1 MRERMKAKAEAAN
14 LVKLQ
19 KQAAEFLQQQQQS
32 KPAVLTEE
40 QIVSVFS
47 TGEKVEKTPRGS
59 QPIKEKKKKGK
70 K

>member
-1 MRERMKAKAEAAN
+1 MSVSFVLFSN

-19 KQAAEFLQQQQQS
+19 KQAAEYLQQQQ
-32 KPAVLTEE
+32 PPLTEE
-40 QIVSVFS
+40 QIISVFS

-59 QPIKEKKKKGK
+59 QPQPTKEKKKKGK